1 MLTKL
6 SLKNFQC
13 HNKLLLDLGPG
24 LTTVVG
30 PSDTGKS
37 SVLRAL
43 RWLATNRPRGTS
55 IQRHGSNDT
64 SVKVLVDNTPVGRC
78 RSKQDNSYR
87 MRDQKFEAMGSDVPE
102 EVQRLLNLGP
112 ENWQG
117 QHDPPFWL
125 SLTAGE
131 LAKQLN
137 QVMDLEAMD
146 RASSDLATRH
156 RKKKSEL
163 DVVKEREDEAN
174 RLRSKLDYVPV
185 MERSLRELEDTT
197 TSLTERCTRL
207 DSLKSVASSTERLG
221 KVVVR
226 MDWLVVMGDSIVDR
240 SGRLR
245 ERNAK
250 LKRLYVL
257 TCHVEEADHLA
268 TVEVPD
274 MGSLETLWD
283 GINMRQRRINE
294 LESLAARADMHEG
307 RIRESCDALRN
318 TESMFDQFEYCPLCG
333 SERYEGKSNPV

>member
-102 EVQRLLNLGP
+102 EVSWLLNLGP

-146 RASSDLATRH
+146 RAISDLATRH

-163 DVVKEREDEAN
+163 DVVREREDEAN

-197 TSLTERCTRL
+197 IELDKRRTRIDGL
-207 DSLKSVASSTERLG
+207 GSITDEMKRLAFVASRVGDLTLAG
-221 KVVVR
+221 DKVVVR
-226 MDWLVVMGDSIVDR
+226 WGD
-240 SGRLR
+240 LR
-245 ERNAK
+245 ECRAR

-257 TCHVEEADHLA
+257 TCRVEEAEHLA
-268 TVEVPD
+268 SVEVPD
-274 MGSLETLWD
+274 IGPLMALRKS
-283 GINMRQRRINE
+283 MRARFEKIR
-294 LESLAARADMHEG
+294 SLAVCG
-307 RIRESCDALRN
+307 RIKDQIVLVKLAEQQLRDAESR
-318 TESMFDQFEYCPLCG
+318 FDQFEYCPLCG
-333 SERYEGKSNPV
+333 SERYEGKSDPV